1 MSSFRTKTLQLD
13 IPCRGPDRRNVE
25 AYANGMTVVENYGH
39 SEVAAKAG
47 EIKAVGA

>member
-1 MSSFRTKTLQLD
+1 MSRFRTKTLQLD

-25 AYANGMTVVENYGH
+25 VYANGMTVENYGH

-47 EIKAVGA
+47 EIKAGGA